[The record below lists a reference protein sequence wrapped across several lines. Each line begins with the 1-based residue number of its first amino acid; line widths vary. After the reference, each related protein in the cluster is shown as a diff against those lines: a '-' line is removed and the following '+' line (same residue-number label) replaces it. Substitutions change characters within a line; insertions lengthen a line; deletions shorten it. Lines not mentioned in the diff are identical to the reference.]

1 MLCSG
6 GAHKVDRSGVFQEL
20 GCIERVVLAP
30 SGLQHLGV
38 SEAVERPTHGGPD
51 RVSMSWL
58 HPGGGSKILA
68 PTTRSPRV
76 AGKNVDRITC
86 SGAARPREESIDAQA
101 LESSRVEIAADDR
114 CCHLLP
120 VVTTAIH
127 RL

>member
-6 GAHKVDRSGVFQEL
+6 GAHEVDRTGVFQEL
-20 GCIERVVLAP
+20 GCIERVVVDP

-58 HPGGGSKILA
+58 HPGGGSQILA
-68 PTTRSPRV
+68 PTTCRPWV

-86 SGAARPREESIDAQA
+86 SGSARPRKETVDTQA
-101 LESSRVEIAADDR
+101 LKSCRM
-114 CCHLLP
+114 
-120 VVTTAIH
+120 
-127 RL
+127 